1 MSGSTIGAYEG
12 PVPTAL
18 TERKKRMSLR
28 LPVAVSGE
36 DARGRAF
43 VEHTQCLNV
52 SGGGLLFESGEKLLV
67 GTRLRLRIEIPEPL
81 RRHFGDRAVWQTGAI
96 ITRLEAMEGQT
107 VIRVGARFTEGAGG

>member
-1 MSGSTIGAYEG
+1 
-12 PVPTAL
+12 VPTAL
-18 TERKKRMSLR
+18 AERKKRLSLK
-28 LPVAVSGE
+28 LQVAVSGE

-52 SGGGLLFESGEKLLV
+52 SGGGILFESGQKLLV

-81 RRHFGDRAVWQTGAI
+81 RKHFSDRAIWQTSAI

-107 VIRVGARFTEGAGG
+107 VIRVGACFIEGSRR

>member
-1 MSGSTIGAYEG
+1 
-12 PVPTAL
+12 VPTAL
-18 TERKKRMSLR
+18 TERKKRISLR

-36 DARGRAF
+36 DALGRAF

-81 RRHFGDRAVWQTGAI
+81 RNHFGDRAVWQTGAV
-96 ITRLEAMEGQT
+96 ITRLEAMEGQA
-107 VIRVGARFTEGAGG
+107 VIRVGARFLEDARA